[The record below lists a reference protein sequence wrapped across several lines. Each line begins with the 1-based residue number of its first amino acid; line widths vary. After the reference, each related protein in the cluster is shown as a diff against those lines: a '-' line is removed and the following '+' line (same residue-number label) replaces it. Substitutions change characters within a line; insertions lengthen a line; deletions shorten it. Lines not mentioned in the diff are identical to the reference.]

1 MNRIK
6 QKKEMIFTITMFL
19 VAFICMMTFSI
30 VQPFGDGPDEINR
43 YKIVQFIFQYGKLPT
58 GADPSVLIDGYGG
71 SYAFQ
76 PMLTYI
82 LDGFLLR
89 TLTFLSLSFET
100 QLFLARMVNI
110 CLGLIMAFYV
120 RKISKLLFSNTYS
133 AWAFTLAIVFL
144 PQNIFIHTYV
154 NTDSMG
160 LLSIAI
166 IIYAL
171 LKGMKDDYT
180 FKTCLHLSIGI
191 ILCAMSYYNCYGI
204 IVCAI
209 ILFLYQFF
217 YKKQRN
223 DGRQIVL
230 YHYKMLY
237 KKGGLI
243 IILVLLGIAWWFIRN
258 AFLYQGDFLALN
270 ARKICAAA
278 TCLEEY
284 NPFTRDTYKSLG
296 IPVLTM
302 IFGTDYYTLVWKSFI
317 AMFGPML
324 IPTHHYIY
332 MGYKYWFIASLLG
345 LLIPKKA
352 NIMPTY
358 RKDQKHIFSTNMFIA
373 IIIPV
378 FLAIYYSYTWEFQP
392 QGRYYLPMLIPF
404 IYFLTIGI
412 QKLISILAAATT
424 LINDKIADIVTYLL
438 YHFLY
443 AFLTLSLLYS
453 VFIAML
459 QYYGK

>member
-1 MNRIK
+1 MNRIR
-6 QKKEMIFTITMFL
+6 QHKEVIFTVMMFL
-19 VAFICMMTFSI
+19 TAFICMLTFAI

-43 YKIVQFIFQYGKLPT
+43 YKIVQYIYQYGQLPV
-58 GADPSVLIDGYGG
+58 GDNPAVLIDGYGG

-82 LDGFLLR
+82 LDGYLLR
-89 TLTFLSLSFET
+89 ALTFLSLPLKG
-100 QLFLARMVNI
+100 QILIARMVNI
-110 CLGLIMAFYV
+110 CFGLLMAFYV
-120 RKISKLLFSNTYS
+120 KKISKLLFSNPYAS
-133 AWAFTLAIVFL
+133 WAFTLAIVFL
-144 PQNIFIHTYV
+144 PQNLFIHTYV

-160 LLSIAI
+160 LLSVAI

-171 LKGMKDDYT
+171 LNGMKNDYS

-204 IVCAI
+204 VLCAI
-209 ILFLYQFF
+209 FLFLYQFF
-217 YKKQRN
+217 YKKEGN
-223 DGRQIVL
+223 KIS
-230 YHYKMLY
+230 YHYKMFY
-237 KKGGLI
+237 QKSAVI
-243 IILVLLGIAWWFIRN
+243 IAFVLLGISWWFIRN
-258 AFLYQGDFLALN
+258 AILYQGDFLALN

-278 TCLEEY
+278 TCLAEY

-296 IPVLTM
+296 IPVFLM
-302 IFGTDYYTLVWKSFI
+302 IFHTDYYTLVWKSFI

-352 NIMPTY
+352 NIMPNY
-358 RKDQKHIFSTNMFIA
+358 RKDQKFIFSIDMFVA
-373 IIIPV
+373 MIIPI

-412 QKLISILAAATT
+412 QKLISIIASAVT
-424 LINDKIADIVTYLL
+424 LINNKIAGIITYLL

-453 VFIAML
+453 VFVAML
-459 QYYGK
+459 QYYSR